1 MLRSLKLFNI
11 SLYFLFLTG
20 SSSSVAHPNGVIP
33 GQFRDEL
40 RLSAEAQQYLLEY
53 ARNLYDSNKKK
64 VAAVNP
70 PKETLSNQN
79 SIIITMFGQD
89 GATIND
95 WRVDGQETSLL
106 QKLATA
112 IPNMRSENRQK
123 ERLMGSNLV
132 TKNQSAMGKD
142 SVRGDNVYIHL
153 LVVTYTARF
162 PNFGIRG
169 IFNERVYEP
178 KVTGLAYELNGKRA
192 ELSPIEAVVRN
203 LGPNGA
209 RAYLAKK
216 LKFDPRKMT
225 KKNDLTIEVYRVQH
239 FGERLRDRKF
249 TQFHR
254 GHAILSEQNISREL
268 IHERLRLVGEWY
280 KNNVID
286 GEVTFEYSPFTKKY
300 SNQKRSMVRS
310 TMSVWVLNKLAYYLD
325 DPELKELGRQTIRFY
340 LERYFQIEDSLKAG
354 KIIPSPKPLVR
365 GDLVK
370 NRYTTASFM
379 AAALLAR
386 DDYQDYINEIDL
398 LNDWMESFQKKDG
411 VFWTQNAMSQY
422 FMPGQLLLSTAINYS
437 KTKRP
442 ELKAFFDRSY
452 ETYEKAFYQ
461 MMYLG
466 NTTYTPY
473 APGWATQFIAAMN
486 LAAPDQRY
494 SNLIYGINDRM
505 IEWYKLNSRYRVY
518 PDFAGILQAKRSNV
532 GDASTT
538 AAALESLTDAAV
550 LAKKEGDNVRYKKY
564 RNVLRQSVAYLLRL
578 QYTEDNVYFL
588 QKRMRVLGAF
598 KKDLIDGVIWMDS
611 IWHLTSALIKIHE
624 EELI

>member
-1 MLRSLKLFNI
+1 MLRAIKKFNI
-11 SLYFLFLTG
+11 LLCFLSLVG
-20 SSSSVAHPNGVIP
+20 CSSSAIHFDGTIP
-33 GQFRDEL
+33 DQFRDEL
-40 RLSAEAQQYLLEY
+40 QLSVEAQQYLLEY
-53 ARNLYDSNKKK
+53 ARDLYDSNKKK
-64 VAAVNP
+64 VFAVNP
-70 PKETLSNQN
+70 PKETLSNHN
-79 SIIITMFGQD
+79 SIIITIFGQD
-89 GATIND
+89 GATINSL
-95 WRVDGQETSLL
+95 RVDGQRMSLL
-106 QKLATA
+106 QKLAMA
-112 IPNMRSENRQK
+112 MPNMRPENRQK
-123 ERLMGSNLV
+123 ERLMGSNV
-132 TKNQSAMGKD
+132 VAKNQGAMGKEPVHD
-142 SVRGDNVYIHL
+142 NNVYIHL
-153 LVVTYTARF
+153 LAVTYTARF
-162 PNFGIRG
+162 PNFGIKG
-169 IFNERVYEP
+169 FFNERVYEP

-192 ELSPIEAVVRN
+192 ELSPIESVVKN

-225 KKNDLTIEVYRVQH
+225 EKNDLTIEVYRAQH

-254 GHAILSEQNISREL
+254 GHVILSEQDISREL

-300 SNQKRSMVRS
+300 FNRKRSMVRS

-325 DPELKELGRQTIRFY
+325 DPELKELGRQTIGFY
-340 LERYFQIEDSLKAG
+340 LERYFQIENSMKVG
-354 KIIPSPKPLVR
+354 KIIPSSKPLVR

-370 NRYTTASFM
+370 NRYTAASFI
-379 AAALLAR
+379 AAALLVR
-386 DDYQDYINEIDL
+386 DDYKDYIKEIDL

-411 VFWTQNAMSQY
+411 VFWTQYAGSQY

-442 ELKAFFDRSY
+442 RLKVFFDRSY
-452 ETYEKAFYQ
+452 KTYEKAFYQ

-473 APGWATQFIAAMN
+473 APGWATQFVAAMN

-494 SNLIYGINDRM
+494 SHLIYSINDRM
-505 IEWYKLNSRYRVY
+505 VEWFRLNSRYRVY
-518 PDFAGILQAKRSNV
+518 PDYAGILTVKRSNFGNV
-532 GDASTT
+532 SGT

-550 LAKKEGDNVRYKKY
+550 LAKKEGDNTRFKKY

-588 QKRMRVLGAF
+588 QKRKRVLGAF
-598 KKDLIDGVIWMDS
+598 KKDLVDGVIWMDS